1 MTRWFQ
7 RLGLVAALCC
17 AVAHADVPMA
27 DIMPPMPPARG
38 TIADDLPAPSSPTR
52 KQWPLAVA
60 GLALVLLAG
69 GAVGM
74 RRR

>member
-1 MTRWFQ
+1 MTRWLHSF
-7 RLGLVAALCC
+7 GLVAALGC

-38 TIADDLPAPSSPTR
+38 TIADDLPAPSLPTR
-52 KQWPLAVA
+52 KRWPLAVA
-60 GLALVLLAG
+60 GLVLVLLAG